1 MTTKVLYVVG
11 TQRGGSTIA
20 GRLIGQ
26 LPAFACFGELRKLWQ
41 VGLPEAR
48 MCGCGLGYDECD
60 IWSAVVPRMLATADI
75 ATMQEWQQA
84 AAPDRHSSLQAWR
97 LARGRDDGHH
107 GPAARSYASLLST
120 TYAGLAAATGARVII
135 DTSKLP
141 ADAVLVSQMDEVDLY
156 IVQLVRDP
164 RGTVYSMMSRSGRGP
179 GFHPIQ
185 AVGGSTGWLVRHL
198 AGTALRHRVGPEH
211 SMVVTYEE
219 LVADTDAVL
228 ARIAGLVGEPRS
240 SDSIVMDGTVTL
252 GVAHTPIGGG
262 RFGTK
267 TVELARDD
275 RWMADLGIP
284 DRLLVS
290 ALTQPVAN
298 HFGYRFFGGR
308 NRPFRRNPGGRIPF
322 TRLGTREPK

>member
-1 MTTKVLYVVG
+1 VTTKVLYIVG
-11 TQRGGSTIA
+11 IQRGGTTIA

-26 LPAFACFGELRKLWQ
+26 LPGFAFFGELRKLWQ
-41 VGLPEAR
+41 VGLAEAR
-48 MCGCGLGYDECD
+48 TCGCGLSYGECD
-60 IWSAVVPRMLATADI
+60 VWSAVVLRMLAAADI

-84 AAPDRHSSLQAWR
+84 AVPDRHSSLHAWR
-97 LARGRDDGHH
+97 LARGRGDGH

-156 IVQLVRDP
+156 IVQVVRDP
-164 RGTVYSMMSRSGRGP
+164 RGTVYSMMSRSGPGP
-179 GFHPIQ
+179 GFHPAQ

-198 AGTALRHRVGPEH
+198 TGIAVRHRVGPEH
-211 SMVVTYEE
+211 SMMVTYEE

-240 SDSIVMDGTVTL
+240 SHSIVRDGTVDL

-262 RFGTK
+262 RFGTR
-267 TVELARDD
+267 TVELAPDD
-275 RWMADLGIP
+275 RWMAGLGTR
-284 DRLLVS
+284 DRLVVS
-290 ALTQPVAN
+290 TLTQPLAH

-308 NRPFRRNPGGRIPF
+308 SRPFRRDSGGRIPF
-322 TRLGTREPK
+322 RRLGIREPE